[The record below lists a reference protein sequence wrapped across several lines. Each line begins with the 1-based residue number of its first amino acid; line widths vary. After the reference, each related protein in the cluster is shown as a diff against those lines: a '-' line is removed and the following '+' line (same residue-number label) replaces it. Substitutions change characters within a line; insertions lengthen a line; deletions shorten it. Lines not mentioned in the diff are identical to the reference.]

1 LFNKWAE
8 KEGLSNDTLRA
19 AVDEM
24 ERGLIDADLCGHVM
38 KKRVAVGGR
47 GKRGGV
53 RTLLAYKS
61 GDRAFFVYGFAKN
74 VRTNVNTD
82 ELKALKHL
90 AKELLSYSDKTLTK
104 AIQYGA
110 LVEVETMD
118 KSILEVVHDSAKDLN
133 KAGTMKETTLRE
145 FDALCLPPVKEFG
158 CGSSTTTPNYPDST
172 C

>member
-1 LFNKWAE
+1 MRIFKNKAFTKWAE
-8 KEGLSNDTLRA
+8 KEGLNDDALQI

-24 ERGLIDADLCGHVM
+24 ERGLIDADLGGHVV

-61 GDRAFFVYGFAKN
+61 GDKAFFMYGFAKN
-74 VRTNVNTD
+74 ARANVSMD

-90 AKELLSYSDKTLTK
+90 AEELVNYSDKTLTR

-110 LVEVETMD
+110 LIEVED
-118 KSILEVVHDSAKDLN
+118 NE
-133 KAGTMKETTLRE
+133 
-145 FDALCLPPVKEFG
+145 
-158 CGSSTTTPNYPDST
+158 
-172 C
+172 